1 MLTEITIRNFKSF
14 RHAEVNLRA
23 MNLLV
28 GANASGKSN
37 FFDALRVLQGI
48 GAGATVTE
56 CLDGRPTSAASET
69 TSGGIRGGSAFAS
82 HHGERA
88 ADRFEITVTGQLPG
102 GPGWRYTIGIS
113 PASGKVA
120 RENLVVAGYDYF
132 DTPAGD
138 LPDRS
143 LIGVRRFTG
152 VPGGL
157 RTWWMDRAR
166 PVLQQFVEQ
175 ADAPRERR
183 RVAEEI
189 AGQFA
194 DILCFD
200 PSPHVLRRYSEP
212 HADRMGERGENFAA
226 VVAALC
232 ADAGTKARYLAWLR
246 ELRAEEVD
254 DAGTLRGAPGESMF
268 LLRERGREFPATAL
282 GDGTLRFAAIVA
294 AFFQPA
300 APGLLAIEGIE
311 KGIHANRARVLVEL
325 MRRLSA
331 DGAPQVIATTHSPT
345 ALEWLTASDYASTF
359 FCRRDPETREA
370 TIRPLL
376 TLDYAGSALA
386 SASLGELFAE
396 GWMEAASDGPGPSRP
411 AEDG

>member
-1 MLTEITIRNFKSF
+1 MLTKITIRNFKSF

-28 GANASGKSN
+28 GANAGGKSN

-48 GAGATVTE
+48 GAGATVSE
-56 CLDGRPTSAASET
+56 CLDGKLENAADGT
-69 TSGGIRGGSAFAS
+69 TSGGIRGGSAFAC
-82 HHGERA
+82 HRGKCV
-88 ADRFEITVTGQLPG
+88 ADRFEIAVAGQLPD
-102 GPGWRYTIGIS
+102 GPEWRYSIIIS
-113 PASGKVA
+113 PADGRVA

-138 LPDRS
+138 LPHRS

-152 VPGGL
+152 APGGL

-166 PVLQQFVEQ
+166 PVLRQFVEQ

-183 RVAEEI
+183 RVAEDI
-189 AGQFA
+189 ARQLA
-194 DILCFD
+194 DTRCFD
-200 PSPHVLRRYSEP
+200 PSPPVLRRYSEP
-212 HADRMGERGENFAA
+212 QRTDRMGERGENFAA

-232 ADAGTKARYLAWLR
+232 ADAGTKDRFLAWLR
-246 ELRAEEVD
+246 EIGPEGVD
-254 DAGTLRGAPGESMF
+254 DVGTLRGAPGGSLF
-268 LLRERGREFPATAL
+268 VLREGGREFPATAL

-331 DGAPQVIATTHSPT
+331 DGAPQVIATTHSP
-345 ALEWLTASDYASTF
+345 AVLAWLQASDYPSTF
-359 FCRRDPETREA
+359 PLSPRSRDPGSDDPTAAHAGLRRERPRRRVARGTVRRGLDGSGVGRPRVLVTR
-370 TIRPLL
+370 
-376 TLDYAGSALA
+376 
-386 SASLGELFAE
+386 
-396 GWMEAASDGPGPSRP
+396 
-411 AEDG
+411 

>member
-1 MLTEITIRNFKSF
+1 MLTKITIRNFKSF
-14 RHAEVNLRA
+14 RRAEVNLRA

-48 GAGATVTE
+48 GKGIAIRE
-56 CLDGRPTSAASET
+56 ILDGNPTSAT
-69 TSGGIRGGSAFAS
+69 GVRGGIRGGSAFAC
-82 HHGERA
+82 HRGERV
-88 ADRFEITVTGQLPG
+88 ADRFEITAVGRRPG
-102 GPGWRYTIGIS
+102 GSQWRYSITIS
-113 PASGKVA
+113 PKGGRVA
-120 RENLVVAGYDYF
+120 REQLVVAHRDYF
-132 DTPAGD
+132 DAPAGD
-138 LPDRS
+138 LPDAS
-143 LIGVRRFTG
+143 LITVRCFPGTPGG
-152 VPGGL
+152 VP
-157 RTWWMDRAR
+157 TSWMDRTR
-166 PVLQQFVEQ
+166 PVLLQFVEQ
-175 ADAPRERR
+175 ADVPQERR

-200 PSPHVLRRYSEP
+200 PSPPVLRRYSEP
-212 HADRMGERGENFAA
+212 QPADRMGEHGENFAG

-232 ADAGTKARYLAWLR
+232 ADAETKDRFLGWLR
-246 ELRAEEVD
+246 ELRPEGVD
-254 DAGTLRGAPGESMF
+254 DAGTLRGAPGGSLF
-268 LLRERGREFPATAL
+268 LLREGGREFPATTL

-331 DGAPQVIATTHSPT
+331 DGTPQVIATTHSP
-345 ALEWLTASDYASTF
+345 AVLAWLRASDYASTF
-359 FCRRDPETREA
+359 LCRRDPETRDA

-376 TLDYAGSALA
+376 TLDYAESALA
-386 SASLGELFAE
+386 VESLGELFAE
-396 GWMEAASDGPGPSRP
+396 GWMEAASDGPRP
-411 AEDG
+411 PATPEDG